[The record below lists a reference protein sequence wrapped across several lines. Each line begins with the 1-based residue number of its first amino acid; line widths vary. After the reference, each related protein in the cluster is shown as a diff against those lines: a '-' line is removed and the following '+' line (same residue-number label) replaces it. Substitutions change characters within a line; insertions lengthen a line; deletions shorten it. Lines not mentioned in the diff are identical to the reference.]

1 MFFVFDTESKGT
13 LTSVFGI
20 KKQHSAM
27 NPMLWIIGI
36 AGLSCCA
43 IVRSDAAPE
52 WAKIMSMSIFAIV
65 VVAAIGI
72 YIYFAVK
79 KPEYLRSD
87 HYHATHDVLS
97 YCERTQ
103 ANPDNV
109 VTALTNTVNPKLEDK
124 KQ

>member
-52 WAKIMSMSIFAIV
+52 WAKILSMIFFGI
-65 VVAAIGI
+65 VVAAAISI
-72 YIYFAVK
+72 YIYFAIE
-79 KPEYLRSD
+79 KPECLRSE

-97 YCERTQ
+97 YCERMQ